1 MPLMDPHEALTLA
14 AQRLIE
20 WREGDT
26 PPDDT
31 DALTDALLSLAEA
44 YAPYAGDDPRDA
56 VKRTAQAIACR
67 NCGLRVESLYVP
79 APMHRAANAMIR
91 RGICPRCFA
100 TQGLMLQWD
109 DPKAT
114 VRLCLAGTV
123 TKTGHLGGTP
133 GRVRVTVEGEVNDA
147 FGKQLR
153 RIGKEKL
160 PATVEITL
168 PKEG

>member
-1 MPLMDPHEALTLA
+1 MDPHDALTLA

-44 YAPYAGDDPRDA
+44 YAPYDGDDPRDA
-56 VKRTAQAIACR
+56 IKRKAQKVACR
-67 NCGLRVESLYVP
+67 NCGLQVESLFVP
-79 APMHRAANAMIR
+79 APMHRAANAMLR

-100 TQGLMLQWD
+100 TNGLMLQWD

-114 VRLCLAGTV
+114 VRLGIAGTV

-133 GRVRVTVEGEVNDA
+133 ERVRITIEGEVSGEL
-147 FGKQLR
+147 GKQFR
-153 RIGKEKL
+153 RIGKRKL
-160 PATVEITL
+160 PANIEITM